1 VSQGG
6 FFLGMRAPRLVVI
19 RQDHKPTILQIVLYA
34 AWQAI
39 AATECKRRQIQL
51 VERVNILLAFG
62 PEELIIS

>member
-1 VSQGG
+1 V
-6 FFLGMRAPRLVVI
+6 P
-19 RQDHKPTILQIVLYA
+19 HA